1 MDRPRV
7 RRRRRLALGIL
18 AGLALGAFALGAAL
32 GDDRAPK
39 RELTELTATLA
50 PRLLAGERIVAG
62 LQGTGVSP
70 RLRKAIHSGEL
81 AGVVLFAANFPSRAA
96 GRKLI
101 ARLQGIRRP
110 PALRDPLLI
119 MVDQEG
125 GQVKRVSGAPDA
137 SAQTMGSRGV
147 AFSRE
152 RGRLTARNLR
162 SLGINVDLAPVLDVA
177 RPGGVIAATERGFG
191 AGAKQVTATAI
202 PFAKALQQ
210 GGVAATAKH
219 FPGFGA
225 ATENT
230 DFAVQHIGLSK
241 AKLRTIDE
249 APYRAYIAAGG
260 KIVMLSTAIY
270 PAISALPA
278 AFSPQIATGELR
290 ERIGFEGVSITD
302 ALETVAVESYGDA
315 AKAGL
320 AAVRAGTDL
329 LLYPD
334 LSGAQAAAR
343 ALLTK
348 LRGGKLN
355 REKFEESAQRVLDL
369 RSSLADPPTGPPP

>member
-1 MDRPRV
+1 MDRARV

-18 AGLALGAFALGAAL
+18 AGLAIGAFALGAAL
-32 GDDRAPK
+32 GDSRAPK
-39 RELTELTATLA
+39 SPKLELAATLS
-50 PRLLAGERIVAG
+50 PRQLAGERIVAG
-62 LQGTGVSP
+62 LHGTAVSS
-70 RLRKAIHSGEL
+70 RLRKAIRTGEL

-96 GRKLI
+96 GRELI
-101 ARLQGIRRP
+101 AGLQAIRRP
-110 PALRDPLLI
+110 AGLRDPLLI

-125 GQVKRVSGAPDA
+125 GEVKRVGGAPNA
-137 SAQTMGSRGV
+137 SAQEMGARGA

-152 RGRLTARNLR
+152 QGRLAARNLR
-162 SLGINVDLAPVLDVA
+162 DLGINVDLAPVLDVA
-177 RPGGVIAATERGFG
+177 RPGSVIAATERGFG
-191 AGAKQVTATAI
+191 ASAQRVAATAI
-202 PFAKALQQ
+202 PFAQALQQ

-230 DFAVQHIGLSK
+230 DFSVQRIQLSK
-241 AKLRTIDE
+241 AKLRAVDE

-260 KIVMLSTAIY
+260 KLVMLSTAIY
-270 PAISALPA
+270 PALSPLPA

-290 ERIGFEGVSITD
+290 ERLGFEGVSISD
-302 ALETVAVESYGDA
+302 ALETVAVQSYGGP

-334 LSGAQAAAR
+334 LSGAQAASR
-343 ALLTK
+343 ALLAK
-348 LRGGKLN
+348 LRAGKLE
-355 REKFEESAQRVLDL
+355 REKFEDSVQRVLEL
-369 RSSLADPPTGPPP
+369 RASLAGSSTR